1 MHILLVDDN
10 EGDILLVS
18 EALEAANFVHH
29 LSVVKDGQAAI
40 DYLEKKKEV
49 DYRFYPNLVL
59 LDINLPLING
69 HEVLHHIKNSDLL
82 KHIPVIILTTSSSE
96 KDMLNCYRN
105 HANCYIIKPVDAEKF
120 DEVIAAIENFWSTI
134 AYLPNQNVN

>member
-1 MHILLVDDN
+1 MHILLVEDN

-40 DYLEKKKEV
+40 DFLEKSNKPGNLGN
-49 DYRFYPNLVL
+49 PNLVL
-59 LDINLPLING
+59 LDVNLPLING
-69 HEVLHHIKNSDLL
+69 HEVLHHIKNDNLL
-82 KHIPVIILTTSSSE
+82 KHIPVIMLTTSSSE

-105 HANCYIIKPVDAEKF
+105 HANCYIIKPVEAEKF
-120 DEVIAAIENFWSTI
+120 DEVIAAIGNFWSKI
-134 AYLPNQNVN
+134 AYLPNQNLN